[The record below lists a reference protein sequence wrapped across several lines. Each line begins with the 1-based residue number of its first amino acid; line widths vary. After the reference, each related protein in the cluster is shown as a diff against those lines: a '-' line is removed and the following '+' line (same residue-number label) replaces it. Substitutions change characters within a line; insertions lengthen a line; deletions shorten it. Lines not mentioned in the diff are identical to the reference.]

1 MGGGAERPSLSLR
14 LRYWSDA
21 ILIAAEGACDQPCP
35 TRCPGHS
42 DDECANGLA
51 CVVQADNYYEQ
62 CTNCTAESFER
73 ECAGWSK
80 EIRAAAEAKCGLNCT
95 AGDDDD
101 GAAAACATDADCPDD
116 LKCVVQ
122 ADGYYAQ
129 CVDCEEPTFD
139 TQCAYWSEPILLAA
153 EDACLLSCPTRCP
166 THSDDECD
174 GALECVVQAD
184 GNWDLCVDCTQDA
197 FYKACGA
204 WSDAIKTAA
213 EEKCGLACPY
223 EGAGRAAAQ
232 AVVVNLLK

>member
-1 MGGGAERPSLSLR
+1 MTPSRISKFRRIEQVDEGRGHRARQISIQLSTMK
-14 LRYWSDA
+14 A
-21 ILIAAEGACDQPCP
+21 TVPILLLALAAATAQ
-35 TRCPGHS
+35 T
-42 DDECANGLA
+42 
-51 CVVQADNYYEQ
+51 Q
-62 CTNCTAESFER
+62 CT
-73 ECAGWSK
+73 
-80 EIRAAAEAKCGLNCT
+80 
-95 AGDDDD
+95 
-101 GAAAACATDADCPDD
+101 TDTDCPDD

-223 EGAGRAAAQ
+223 EGAGRAAAR
-232 AVVVNLLK
+232 AVVA

>member
-21 ILIAAEGACDQPCP
+21 ILIAAEEACDQPCP

-95 AGDDDD
+95 AAAGDDDD
-101 GAAAACATDADCPDD
+101 GAAAACATDADCPDAVSYTH
-116 LKCVVQ
+116 LTL
-122 ADGYYAQ
+122 
-129 CVDCEEPTFD
+129 PT
-139 TQCAYWSEPILLAA
+139 T
-153 EDACLLSCPTRCP
+153 
-166 THSDDECD
+166 
-174 GALECVVQAD
+174 
-184 GNWDLCVDCTQDA
+184 
-197 FYKACGA
+197 
-204 WSDAIKTAA
+204 
-213 EEKCGLACPY
+213 PY
-223 EGAGRAAAQ
+223 
-232 AVVVNLLK
+232 V